1 MRFALRTEG
10 EHHLF
15 QRLLRGGLKLGGG
28 FLLWFL
34 VLLGT
39 IIGLETFM
47 QELGGD
53 TLTGDALPPEFPFV
67 VASHLQGGTLSSLVL
82 ITGGQLNDFH
92 KQNESRNYSF
102 LLPKTKGE
110 FYEERPAGGE
120 VQYKAAN
127 LPDGRQRIS
136 LKIWGTVEDV
146 TVARYEAEEKRVHP
160 KYYFRGHD
168 FQMFMMAFFF
178 GFPLSL
184 AITYLLLRGAPAV
197 YRVMRKRN

>member
-1 MRFALRTEG
+1 MPPEQPPT
-10 EHHLF
+10 
-15 QRLLRGGLKLGGG
+15 LLRRFLLGGLKLGGG

-39 IIGLETFM
+39 TIGLETFM

-53 TLTGDALPPEFPFV
+53 ILTDDALPPEFPFV
-67 VASHLQGGTLSSLVL
+67 VASRLQDGTLSSLVL
-82 ITGGQLNDFH
+82 ITGGQLNDFQ

-146 TVARYEAEEKRVHP
+146 TVARYEAEENRVHP
-160 KYYFRGHD
+160 KYYFRGSD
-168 FQMFMMAFFF
+168 FPMFMGAFFF
-178 GFPLSL
+178 GLPLSFAL
-184 AITYLLLRGAPAV
+184 TYLLIRGGPAV
-197 YRVMRKRN
+197 YRVMRNRHRSAP